1 MNSTEEWVYQAVAQ
15 RADEIREMFG
25 YDEDLNDYI
34 DEFLKSLEP
43 EMKKN
48 VDALVTRILQSQF
61 DDFVSIYRGA
71 FRDGLRYG
79 IMVLKGEVNWND
91 ENEEW

>member
-15 RADEIREMFG
+15 RADEIREKFR

-91 ENEEW
+91 ENEE

>member
-15 RADEIREMFG
+15 RADEIREKFG

-34 DEFLKSLEP
+34 DGFLRSLEP

-48 VDALVTRILQSQF
+48 VDALVTRILQAQF

-79 IMVLKGEVNWND
+79 VMVLKGEANWND
-91 ENEEW
+91 ENEE

>member
-15 RADEIREMFG
+15 RADEIREKFG

-34 DEFLKSLEP
+34 DDFLRSLEP

-61 DDFVSIYRGA
+61 DDFVTIYRGA

-79 IMVLKGEVNWND
+79 VMVLKGEVEWND
-91 ENEEW
+91 ENEE

>member
-15 RADEIREMFG
+15 RADEIREKFG
-25 YDEDLNDYI
+25 YDEELNDYI
-34 DEFLKSLEP
+34 DDFLRSLEP

-48 VDALVTRILQSQF
+48 VDYLVTRILQSQF

-79 IMVLKGEVNWND
+79 VMVLKGEVNWND
-91 ENEEW
+91 ENEE

>member
-15 RADEIREMFG
+15 RADEIREKFG

-34 DEFLKSLEP
+34 DDFLRSLEP

-79 IMVLKGEVNWND
+79 VMVLKGEVNWND
-91 ENEEW
+91 ENEE

>member
-15 RADEIREMFG
+15 RADEIREKFG

-91 ENEEW
+91 ENEE

>member
-15 RADEIREMFG
+15 RADEIREKFG

-34 DEFLKSLEP
+34 DEFLRSLEP

-48 VDALVTRILQSQF
+48 VDALITRILQSQF

-79 IMVLKGEVNWND
+79 VMVLKGEVNWND
-91 ENEEW
+91 ENEE

>member
-15 RADEIREMFG
+15 RADEIREKFG

-34 DEFLKSLEP
+34 DEFLRSLEP

-79 IMVLKGEVNWND
+79 VMVLKGEVNWND
-91 ENEEW
+91 ENEE

>member
-15 RADEIREMFG
+15 RADEIREKFG
-25 YDEDLNDYI
+25 YDEDLNNYI

-91 ENEEW
+91 ENEE

>member
-15 RADEIREMFG
+15 RADEIREKFG

-43 EMKKN
+43 EMIKN

-79 IMVLKGEVNWND
+79 VMVLNGEVNWND
-91 ENEEW
+91 ENEE

>member
-34 DEFLKSLEP
+34 DDFLRSLEP

-79 IMVLKGEVNWND
+79 VMVLKGEVNWND
-91 ENEEW
+91 ENEE